1 MIMSEITLEKVDKV
15 IERTGVSY
23 GVAKKALEA
32 TDGDVLDA
40 IIYIEEARK
49 QEEEASENSN
59 VETFE
64 EFKAYLK
71 GRIEKGNLTRIKI
84 KKDEKILVDIPV
96 NAGIAAGVIGIIIP
110 QLLAIGIAT
119 AIVTKLTIEITKE
132 NGEVEVVNRYVKAAY
147 EDIKDK
153 ASTFAEIIKDKVND
167 IKNEV
172 SGNKYTNK
180 KDSAADDKFYTYT
193 VKFHDEE

>member
-40 IIYIEEARK
+40 IIYIEEAQK
-49 QEEEASENSN
+49 QEEEASENSSA
-59 VETFE
+59 ESFE
-64 EFKAYLK
+64 EFKGYLK
-71 GRIEKGNLTRIKI
+71 GLIDKGNIARIKI
-84 KKDEKILVDIPV
+84 KKDEKVLVDIPV

-132 NGEVEVVNRYVKAAY
+132 NGEVEVVNKYVKAAC

-172 SGNKYTNK
+172 SGNKYTNR
-180 KDSAADDKFYTYT
+180 KDSASDDKFYTYT